1 MVNFRN
7 LLVSTIL
14 SILFFGCN
22 ESASSKINP
31 DNKSSLQKENSYAEI
46 TFDRVFS

>member
-7 LLVSTIL
+7 VLALTIL

-31 DNKSSLQKENSYAEI
+31 DNKLS
-46 TFDRVFS
+46 DFSEPSNKDDDDIPF